1 MNLPTDTRNII
12 RSFIRTRVAEAERE
26 GVVIGLSGGVDSA
39 TVLELVTDALGNE
52 KIVGMIMPDG
62 ETESTTMA
70 AEHAK
75 ALNVETKIIDI
86 RPIVSTFTRQTELFE
101 NKSEI
106 GNLKARIRMSLLYAK
121 SNQTNRLVVGT
132 SNKSELLIG
141 YYTKWGDGGADFLP
155 IGDLYK
161 TQVYRLAEKMNV
173 PEQIVNRTPTAE
185 LWEGQTDEEEIG
197 IRYVELDKILI
208 CLERKI
214 DEGKIVEKMGASMEQ
229 IKLTKVMIKNTIH
242 KRIFPPVCKIGLR
255 TVGIDWREV
264 IGIA

>member
-1 MNLPTDTRNII
+1 M
-12 RSFIRTRVAEAERE
+12 EAERE
-26 GVVIGLSGGVDSA
+26 GVVIGLSGGIDSA

-75 ALNVETKIIDI
+75 ALNVETEIIDI

-141 YYTKWGDGGADFLP
+141 YYTKWGDGGADLLP

-161 TQVYRLAEKMNV
+161 TQVYQLAKEMNV
-173 PEQIVNRTPTAE
+173 PQKIIERKPTAE
-185 LWEGQTDEEEIG
+185 LWEGQTDEREIG
-197 IRYVELDKILI
+197 MKYSELDKILMG
-208 CLERKI
+208 LERKFD
-214 DEGKIVEKMGASMEQ
+214 DEKIIEKMEVNVEQ
-229 IKLTKVMIKNTIH
+229 IKRTKEMIKGTIH
-242 KRIFPPVCKIGLR
+242 KRIFPPVCKIGIR

>member
-12 RSFIRTRVAEAERE
+12 RSFIKTRVMEAERE
-26 GVVIGLSGGVDSA
+26 GVVIGLSGGIDSA

-52 KIVGMIMPDG
+52 KVVGMIMPDG
-62 ETESTTMA
+62 ETESTAMA
-70 AEHAK
+70 TEHAK
-75 ALNVETKIIDI
+75 SLNVEIEIIDI
-86 RPIVSTFTRQTELFE
+86 NSIVSTFMRRTELFE

-121 SNQTNRLVVGT
+121 SNQTNKLVSGT

-141 YYTKWGDGGADFLP
+141 YYTKWGDGGADLLP

-161 TQVYRLAEKMNV
+161 TQVYQLAREIGV
-173 PEQIVNRTPTAE
+173 PRKIIDRKPTAE
-185 LWEGQTDEEEIG
+185 LWEGQTDEQEIG
-197 IRYVELDKILI
+197 MKYSELDRILMG
-208 CLERKI
+208 LERKFD
-214 DEGKIVEKMGASMEQ
+214 DEKIIEKMEVEKEQ
-229 IKLTKVMIKNTIH
+229 IKKVKEMIKGTVH

>member
-1 MNLPTDTRNII
+1 MNLPKDTQNII
-12 RSFIRTRVAEAERE
+12 RSFIKTRVLEAGRE
-26 GVVIGLSGGVDSA
+26 GVVIGLSGGIDSA

-52 KIVGMIMPDG
+52 EVVGMIMPDG

-70 AEHAK
+70 TEHAK
-75 ALNVETKIIDI
+75 TLNVETEIIDI
-86 RPIVSTFTRQTELFE
+86 QPILSTFTKRTNLFE

-121 SNQTNRLVVGT
+121 SNQTNKLVVGT

-141 YYTKWGDGGADFLP
+141 YYTKWGDGGADLLP

-161 TQVYRLAEKMNV
+161 TQVYQLAKEMNV
-173 PEQIVNRTPTAE
+173 PQNIIERKPTAE
-185 LWEGQTDEEEIG
+185 LWKGQTDEQEIG
-197 IRYVELDKILI
+197 MKYSELDKILMG
-208 CLERKI
+208 LERKFD
-214 DEGKIVEKMGASMEQ
+214 DEKIIEKMEVDVEQ
-229 IKLTKVMIKNTIH
+229 IKRTKEMIKGTIH
-242 KRIFPPVCKIGLR
+242 KRIFPPVCKIGIR

>member
-1 MNLPTDTRNII
+1 MNLPKDTQNII
-12 RSFIRTRVAEAERE
+12 RSFIKTRILEAERE
-26 GVVIGLSGGVDSA
+26 GVVIGLSGGIDSA

-52 KIVGMIMPDG
+52 EVVGMIMPDG

-70 AEHAK
+70 TEHAK
-75 ALNVETKIIDI
+75 TLNVETEIIDI
-86 RPIVSTFTRQTELFE
+86 RPILSTFIKQTKLFE

-141 YYTKWGDGGADFLP
+141 YYTKWGDGGADLLP

-161 TQVYRLAEKMNV
+161 TQVYQLAKEMNV
-173 PEQIVNRTPTAE
+173 PQNIIERKPTAE
-185 LWEGQTDEEEIG
+185 LWEGQTDEQEIG
-197 IRYVELDKILI
+197 MKYSELDKILMG
-208 CLERKI
+208 LEKKFDDEKI
-214 DEGKIVEKMGASMEQ
+214 IEKMEVSVEQ
-229 IKLTKVMIKNTIH
+229 IKKTKEMIKGTIH
-242 KRIFPPVCKIGLR
+242 KRIFPPVCKIGIR

>member
-1 MNLPTDTRNII
+1 MNLPKDTQNII
-12 RSFIRTRVAEAERE
+12 RSFIKTRVMEAERE
-26 GVVIGLSGGVDSA
+26 GVVIGLSGGIDSA

-52 KIVGMIMPDG
+52 KIVGMIIPDG
-62 ETESTTMA
+62 ETESTTIA
-70 AEHAK
+70 TEHAK
-75 ALNVETKIIDI
+75 SLNVETEIIDI
-86 RPIVSTFTRQTELFE
+86 NPIVSTFTRQTELFE

-141 YYTKWGDGGADFLP
+141 YYTKWGDGGADLLP

-161 TQVYRLAEKMNV
+161 TQVYQLAKEMNV
-173 PEQIVNRTPTAE
+173 PQEIIERKPTAE
-185 LWEGQTDEEEIG
+185 LWEGQTDEQEIG
-197 IRYVELDKILI
+197 MKYSELDKILMG
-208 CLERKI
+208 LERKFD
-214 DEGKIVEKMGASMEQ
+214 DEKIIEKMEVNIEHIERAKE
-229 IKLTKVMIKNTIH
+229 MIKSTIH
-242 KRIFPPVCKIGLR
+242 KRIFPPVCKIGIR